1 MEQYLVDLFVSS
13 AREEM
18 HVPPWVMRLYLAL
31 FSPPLGKTVRL
42 DLVKTL
48 LQGQELQ
55 GKRVLDVGCGI
66 GDLAF
71 ILAARGADV
80 TAVEL
85 DARKV
90 ACSTNVAQRWH
101 FDRLRFVTGDVTN
114 LEQMNL
120 GQFDVIFCIALLEHI
135 QEDGLLLRQLH
146 SMLHP
151 GGLFVLEVPSALRRT
166 IAEVEA
172 ADGHVRPGYTFD
184 EVPELL
190 ERTGFRLQ
198 KRRSMD
204 PLGLNYYW
212 FVSSRLIPLKKVQR
226 LLFAALAP
234 LFITLIRLTSA
245 WVKRPGAELCF
256 LATKDSSVV
265 HQEPSIP
272 NTVSVEVEVARK

>member
-13 AREEM
+13 AQEEM
-18 HVPPWVMRLYLAL
+18 HVPPWMLRLYLAL
-31 FSPPLGKTVRL
+31 FSPPLGKTIRL

-48 LQGQELQ
+48 LRGQDLQ

-80 TAVEL
+80 TAIEL
-85 DARKV
+85 DSQKV
-90 ACSTNVAQRWH
+90 ARATSVAQRWH
-101 FDRLRFVTGDVTN
+101 FDRLRFVTGDVTK
-114 LEQMNL
+114 LAQMKL

-135 QEDGLLLRQLH
+135 QEDGLLLRQLQ
-146 SMLHP
+146 SMLRP
-151 GGLFVLEVPSALRRT
+151 GGLFVLEVPSALRKT

-190 ERTGFRLQ
+190 ERTGLHLQ
-198 KRRSMD
+198 KRCSMD

-226 LLFAALAP
+226 LLFVALAP
-234 LFITLIRLTSA
+234 LFIPLIRLTSA

-256 LATKDSSVV
+256 LATKDASVV
-265 HQEPSIP
+265 DQEVPLLNNVP
-272 NTVSVEVEVARK
+272 VEV